1 MVMGELETDKMGLNS
16 NNSLNFIIYIMFL
29 TIMCTIT
36 LNLFVGIAVGEIK
49 TVLDEAKTSGI
60 SMRIAFVL
68 KIQSAIDP
76 ITKHLSCCR
85 FVFNMT
91 FDNFN
96 PKKDH
101 KLIQLL
107 TAMYT
112 RFMKI
117 ISSNEEE
124 ITMADPSKRL
134 EDQFNLMSEFTQE
147 QIKGLRYGKFK
158 KKNIILTSKGLNV

>member
-16 NNSLNFIIYIMFL
+16 NNGLNFIIYIMFL

-76 ITKHLSCCR
+76 IAKRLTCCR
-85 FVFNMT
+85 FLFNMT
-91 FDNFN
+91 FESFN
-96 PKKDH
+96 SKRDH
-101 KLIQLL
+101 RLIQLM
-107 TAMYT
+107 TALWQRLMD
-112 RFMKI
+112 I

-124 ITMADPSKRL
+124 VNLADQSKRL

-147 QIKGLRYGKFK
+147 QIKGLRYGK
-158 KKNIILTSKGLNV
+158 